1 MSLGSEFKE
10 FAMKGNVIDLAV
22 GVVIGAAFGKI
33 VAALVADIFMPPI
46 GLIIGGINFSDLAVK
61 LGVDP
66 TGKPV
71 LLKYGDFAQVILEFL
86 IVAFVIFLLV
96 KGINTLKRPPPPA
109 AAAPPAPSKEEL
121 LLTEIRD
128 LLAKR

>member
-1 MSLGSEFKE
+1 
-10 FAMKGNVIDLAV
+10 MKGNVIDLAV

-86 IVAFVIFLLV
+86 IVAFVIFVLV
-96 KGINTLKRPPPPA
+96 KGINALKRPPPPA
-109 AAAPPAPSKEEL
+109 PAAPPAPSQEEL
-121 LLTEIRD
+121 LLTQIRD
-128 LLAKR
+128 LLAKRQ

>member
-33 VAALVADIFMPPI
+33 VAALVADVFMPPI
-46 GLIIGGINFSDLAVK
+46 GLIIGGINFSDLAVR
-61 LGVDP
+61 LGTDP

-71 LLKYGDFAQVILEFL
+71 LLKYGDFSQTILEFL
-86 IVAFVIFLLV
+86 IIAFVIFLLV

-109 AAAPPAPSKEEL
+109 PAAAPAPTKEEL

>member
-71 LLKYGDFAQVILEFL
+71 LLKYGDFGQVILEFL
-86 IVAFVIFLLV
+86 IVAFVIFVLV
-96 KGINTLKRPPPPA
+96 KGINALKRPLPPA
-109 AAAPPAPSKEEL
+109 PAAPPAPTREEL

>member
-61 LGVDP
+61 LGMDP

-71 LLKYGDFAQVILEFL
+71 LLKYGDFGQTILEFL
-86 IVAFVIFLLV
+86 IIAFVIFLLV
-96 KGINTLKRPPPPA
+96 KGINSLKRPPPPA
-109 AAAPPAPSKEEL
+109 PAAPPAPSKEEL

>member
-1 MSLGSEFKE
+1 M
-10 FAMKGNVIDLAV
+10 
-22 GVVIGAAFGKI
+22 IGAAFGKI

-86 IVAFVIFLLV
+86 IVAFVIFVLV
-96 KGINTLKRPPPPA
+96 KGINALKRPPPPA
-109 AAAPPAPSKEEL
+109 PAAPPAPSQEEL
-121 LLTEIRD
+121 LLTQIRD
-128 LLAKR
+128 LLAKRQ